1 MSLYR
6 VISPVADVYSAPDKN
21 LPRGKFES
29 QLVLGETFNVEAEK
43 DGWCKGTCG
52 HDGYA
57 GYVERHHLAADTPTP
72 THVVTTARSQTYAAA
87 SMKSLALDVLSFGS
101 KIAIEKTEGDYLKI
115 VNGGWIYA
123 KHAAPLPATDKD
135 YVTAAKKFLETPYYW
150 GGRSGFGID
159 CSGLVQAVLA
169 QAGITAPRDTEQQ
182 VQAIGKQVDDAQV
195 GDIVFF
201 SNHVGIMTDEKN
213 IIHANA
219 YHMKVTIEP
228 LDTVVAR
235 GKGISAIRRLI

>member
-6 VISPVADVYSAPDKN
+6 VISPVADVHGTPDKN
-21 LPRGKFES
+21 APRGKFES

-57 GYVERHHLAADTPTP
+57 GYVESKHLSASTSLP
-72 THVVTTARSQTYAAA
+72 THIVTAARSQSYTAPTI
-87 SMKSLALDVLSFGS
+87 KSPALDILSFGS
-101 KIAIEKTEGDYLKI
+101 KVAIEKSEGDYLKI
-115 VNGGWIYA
+115 VNGGWIYD
-123 KHAAPLPATDKD
+123 KHVSTLPAQDKN
-135 YVTAAKKFLETPYYW
+135 YIASAKKFLETPYYW

-159 CSGLVQAVLA
+159 CSGLVQVVLA
-169 QAGITAPRDTEQQ
+169 QAGIVVPRDTEQQ
-182 VQAIGKQVDDAQV
+182 VQAIGKQADDAQA

-201 SNHVGIMTDEKN
+201 PSHVGIMVDNKN

-228 LDTVVAR
+228 LIEVVAR
-235 GKGISAIRRLI
+235 SKGISAIRRLI